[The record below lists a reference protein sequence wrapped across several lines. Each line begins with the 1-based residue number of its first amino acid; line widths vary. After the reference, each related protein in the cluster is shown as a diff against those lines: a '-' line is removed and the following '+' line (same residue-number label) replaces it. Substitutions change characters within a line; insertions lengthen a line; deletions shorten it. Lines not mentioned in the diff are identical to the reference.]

1 MVLYSEVILDH
12 FRQPRNYGDL
22 PAPDIS
28 YEAFNPLC
36 GDRLRIEL
44 QLKDTVVE
52 DARFKGDACAISVA
66 AASLL
71 TERLKGMDLNSI
83 ADITDDTMIA
93 SLQSE
98 ISPTRVQCALL
109 ALQALRAG
117 LKEFE
122 S

>member
-12 FRQPRNYGDL
+12 FRKPRNYGDL
-22 PAPDIS
+22 TAPDIS
-28 YEAFNPLC
+28 YEVFNPLC

-44 QLKDTVVE
+44 KLKDTVVE
-52 DARFKGDACAISVA
+52 EAHFKGDACAISVA

-71 TERLKGMDLNSI
+71 TGQLKGMDLNSI

-98 ISPTRVQCALL
+98 INPTRVQCALL